1 MRIRY
6 DPKLKEHSRD
16 LRNRSTLA
24 EVLLWNQLK
33 QRKMLGYQF
42 MRQKPIGDYIVDFY
56 CSRLKLVIEIDGE
69 SHREKGEQD
78 HKRQSELEDMTIQF
92 LRFQDDQVKRNMP
105 GVLQVIQNWIEQHDK

>member
-1 MRIRY
+1 MKIRY
-6 DPKLKEHSRD
+6 DPKLKERSRE

-42 MRQKPIGDYIVDFY
+42 MRQKPIGCYIVDFY

-69 SHREKGEQD
+69 SHRERGEAD
-78 HKRQSELEDMTIQF
+78 HKRQSDLEDMAIHF
-92 LRFQDDQVKRNMP
+92 LRFQDQDVKRNMRN
-105 GVLQVIQNWIEQHDK
+105 VLQVIQSWIEQREQ